1 MPINVKDVADM
12 FGKDVFTA
20 KGFYCGKVSDVEFD
34 LARFKIRSLV
44 IEAAREGFLGKTL
57 GGKKGV
63 IIPYPMVQAVG
74 DIVIIKHISTPEIP
88 QEMPEEAPEEA
99 PEA

>member
-1 MPINVKDVADM
+1 MPVTVKDVADL
-12 FGKDVFTA
+12 FDKDVFTT

-34 LARFKIRSLV
+34 LARFKIKSLV
-44 IEAAREGFLGKTL
+44 IETARESFLGKVL
-57 GGKKGV
+57 AGKKGV

-74 DIVIIKHISTPEIP
+74 DIVIIKHVTIPEAQQI
-88 QEMPEEAPEEA
+88 QTEIPEEA